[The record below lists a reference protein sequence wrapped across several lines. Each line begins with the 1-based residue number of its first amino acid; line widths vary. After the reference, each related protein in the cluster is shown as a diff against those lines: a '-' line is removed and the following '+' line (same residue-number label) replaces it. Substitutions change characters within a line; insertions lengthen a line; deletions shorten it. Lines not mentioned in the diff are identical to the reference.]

1 MAVVVLRVGRRPSS
15 IVAHSAEAIAAGS
28 LTNRLPT
35 RGDRSETDQLAH
47 AVNRAFDGQ
56 ARAENTVRS
65 FVADASHE
73 LRTPLSTIS
82 GWLDLRGQGGMTAV
96 ELENAV
102 SHIDNEVGRMRLVVE
117 ELGLL
122 ARLDERRPLEHE
134 PVELEKLAESVVE
147 DALVVSS
154 DRDITLESD
163 GPGRVVGDEARLQQV
178 LRNLVGNAVL
188 HTPQGTAVV
197 VRIESSSSGVTVKVI
212 DDGPG
217 IGPDD
222 LPRVFE
228 RFWRAEASRSR
239 ATGGSGLGLAIVQA
253 IIRAHGAKIEVQ
265 SRLGSGSTFTVT
277 FETAERRR

>member
-1 MAVVVLRVGRRPSS
+1 M
-15 IVAHSAEAIAAGS
+15 AHSAEAIAAGS